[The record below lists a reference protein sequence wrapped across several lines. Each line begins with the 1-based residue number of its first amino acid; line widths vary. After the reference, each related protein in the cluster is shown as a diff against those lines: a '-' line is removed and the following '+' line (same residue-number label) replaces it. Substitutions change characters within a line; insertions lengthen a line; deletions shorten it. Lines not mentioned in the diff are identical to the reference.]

1 MNWVQ
6 ARRLGLL
13 SGFAVGI
20 LLLLRGFTLQN
31 GFVGGGRQSTEPG
44 KTQSGTVLPHTD
56 TSAERIICSSTPP
69 YNMAFC
75 LADNDT
81 LQTPPL
87 AELPCRWEEDLVAN
101 GAHRCLSFAS
111 LAHDQSGLKSR
122 TAFQLYPQDLPAQ
135 EVVRRAR
142 RGLPI
147 GVIDA
152 KLVKEMSPERLPADF
167 RTILASG
174 SQDLTV
180 SRLAEMADRMI
191 EVQRFQPPSVA
202 QTSTSSSTVNE
213 QLVKQMSAMADEM
226 APPKLQLVRQ
236 TSSRSPVVVVVLAR
250 DFGLTAFVGIRPV
263 SVQSRNRKTSQP
275 ENRRNRFLG
284 LFWVWSHLLCLGQCD
299 SQTFLC
305 GHLSTKP
312 TVVSSALVFISKL
325 LTVPPFPLLAVCSSP

>member
-1 MNWVQ
+1 MQQLGVIHMSPAAPTHPPQAFCMCSGARSSRRAFSPESVSSVHNMNWVQ

-20 LLLLRGFTLQN
+20 LLLLRGFTLPN

-69 YNMAFC
+69 YDMAFC

-81 LQTPPL
+81 LQTPPPPL

-101 GAHRCLSFAS
+101 GAHRCLSFAG

-147 GVIDA
+147 GVVSCPLRAQSSVISFF
-152 KLVKEMSPERLPADF
+152 LVE
-167 RTILASG
+167 
-174 SQDLTV
+174 
-180 SRLAEMADRMI
+180 
-191 EVQRFQPPSVA
+191 
-202 QTSTSSSTVNE
+202 
-213 QLVKQMSAMADEM
+213 
-226 APPKLQLVRQ
+226 
-236 TSSRSPVVVVVLAR
+236 
-250 DFGLTAFVGIRPV
+250 
-263 SVQSRNRKTSQP
+263 
-275 ENRRNRFLG
+275 
-284 LFWVWSHLLCLGQCD
+284 
-299 SQTFLC
+299 
-305 GHLSTKP
+305 
-312 TVVSSALVFISKL
+312 
-325 LTVPPFPLLAVCSSP
+325 

>member
-20 LLLLRGFTLQN
+20 LLLLRGFTLPN

-69 YNMAFC
+69 YDMAFC
-75 LADNDT
+75 LSDNDA
-81 LQTPPL
+81 LQTPPM

-122 TAFQLYPQDLPAQ
+122 TAFHLYPQDLPAQ
-135 EVVRRAR
+135 EVVKRAR

-147 GVIDA
+147 GV
-152 KLVKEMSPERLPADF
+152 
-167 RTILASG
+167 
-174 SQDLTV
+174 
-180 SRLAEMADRMI
+180 
-191 EVQRFQPPSVA
+191 
-202 QTSTSSSTVNE
+202 TSTSSLTVNE

-236 TSSRSPVVVVVLAR
+236 TSSRSPVVVVVVLAR
-250 DFGLTAFVGIRPV
+250 DFGLTAFVGVRPV
-263 SVQSRNRKTSQP
+263 SVQRSVAVPRSALLSRNRKPVSQ
-275 ENRRNRFLG
+275 RL
-284 LFWVWSHLLCLGQCD
+284 D
-299 SQTFLC
+299 A
-305 GHLSTKP
+305 
-312 TVVSSALVFISKL
+312 TVF
-325 LTVPPFPLLAVCSSP
+325 